1 MLELVNIFWNNPK
14 PMLLFDMT
22 NVLFVFPV
30 YSQKR
35 SDDKKDEP
43 EFVCPEGQ
51 GNGNFADPATCRRF
65 YQVLLHAHHSILLK
79 MTRKSFIFCVT
90 VVATKRLN
98 RVWTSFARLF
108 WTRNLEQVRNW
119 LKSLCSFQN
128 RTSVKQNF
136 LAFLAM
142 FSHHSAS

>member
-1 MLELVNIFWNNPK
+1 MEMLQLVNIFRNNPK

-35 SDDKKDEP
+35 SDDKKDET

-65 YQVLLHAHHSILLK
+65 YQVHHSIP
-79 MTRKSFIFCVT
+79 TPFWFIRDDEKT
-90 VVATKRLN
+90 VR
-98 RVWTSFARLF
+98 
-108 WTRNLEQVRNW
+108 
-119 LKSLCSFQN
+119 
-128 RTSVKQNF
+128 
-136 LAFLAM
+136 
-142 FSHHSAS
+142 

>member
-1 MLELVNIFWNNPK
+1 
-14 PMLLFDMT
+14 MLLFKMT

-65 YQVLLHAHHSILLK
+65 YQVLLHAHHAIP
-79 MTRKSFIFCVT
+79 TPFIGDDEKKVHFF
-90 VVATKRLN
+90 
-98 RVWTSFARLF
+98 VWP
-108 WTRNLEQVRNW
+108 W
-119 LKSLCSFQN
+119 
-128 RTSVKQNF
+128 
-136 LAFLAM
+136 
-142 FSHHSAS
+142 